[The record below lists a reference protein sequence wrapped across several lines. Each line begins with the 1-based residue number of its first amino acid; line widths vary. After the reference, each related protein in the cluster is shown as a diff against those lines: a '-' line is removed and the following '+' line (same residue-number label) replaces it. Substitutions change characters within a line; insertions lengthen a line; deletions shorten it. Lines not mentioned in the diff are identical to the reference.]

1 MMVISVDRWSAIIH
15 PLEHNANPRRTK
27 IMLVMAWLLAL
38 VFSIPNSVMHLRTG
52 ILECRYIFSN
62 LDQMQLLNTILWMAL
77 SFLLPL
83 ITMFVCHTSMIVHLY
98 RRSKTTG
105 AGWLAEAK
113 LKTVKITSILV
124 LGFVICWMPLVV
136 MILWSLIDQT
146 SAEDAQEL
154 WYHIQHFGCVNNCLN
169 PLFYGMVGKKW
180 ISWKKFFGK
189 RKKQDLT
196 KKTTQTSDT
205 RSSFV

>member
-1 MMVISVDRWSAIIH
+1 
-15 PLEHNANPRRTK
+15 
-27 IMLVMAWLLAL
+27 MLTMAWLLPL
-38 VFSIPNSVMHLRTG
+38 VCSIPNCLVQQLRTG
-52 ILECRYIFSN
+52 PGGYRYCTSADFFVTDFCVFWIILVC
-62 LDQMQLLNTILWMAL
+62 
-77 SFLLPL
+77 LLPL
-83 ITMFVCHTSMIVHLY
+83 ITMLGCHTSMIVHLY
-98 RRSKTTG
+98 RMSKTTG

-154 WYHIQHFGCVNNCLN
+154 WYYIQHFGCVNNCLN